1 MVSES
6 SKKMLKTGVRLAAA
20 LFLFM
25 GLMAAP
31 VTAAD
36 NAAAAPVVAP
46 ATAPAEPAAPAEPVE
61 PGNAAIGEQIFKG
74 ETRLTNGGPPCI
86 SCHSASVGQLGGG
99 QLGPNLTKVYADP
112 TKNGFVS
119 DAWINGG
126 GSPVMGPI
134 FSNRN
139 VTEDEVNHLRAFFQ
153 RQSKGDVAAAPTGGF
168 VIIGLAGFIGIL
180 IIFSIIWAGRYS
192 KRAGNTAH
200 DALWRNYGGKGGR

>member
-1 MVSES
+1 MGLES
-6 SKKMLKTGVRLAAA
+6 SKKMLKSGVRLAAA

-25 GLMAAP
+25 GLMSAPAMAAEKAAAATV
-31 VTAAD
+31 VTP
-36 NAAAAPVVAP
+36 AAAPVA
-46 ATAPAEPAAPAEPVE
+46 AEPVE
-61 PGNAAIGEQIFKG
+61 PGDASIGEQLFKG
-74 ETRLTNGGPPCI
+74 EVRLVNGGPPCI
-86 SCHSASVGQLGGG
+86 SCHSVSVGALNGGR
-99 QLGPNLTKVYADP
+99 LGPNLTKVYADP

-134 FSNRN
+134 FGEKNI
-139 VTEDEVNHLRAFFQ
+139 TEAEVNNIRAFFKK
-153 RQSKGDVAAAPTGGF
+153 QSKGEVADSATGSF

>member
-1 MVSES
+1 MVLES
-6 SKKMLKTGVRLAAA
+6 SKKMLKGGVRLAAA

-25 GLMAAP
+25 GLMSAPAMAAE
-31 VTAAD
+31 
-36 NAAAAPVVAP
+36 NAAAAAVV
-46 ATAPAEPAAPAEPVE
+46 TPAAAPVAAEPVE
-61 PGNAAIGEQIFKG
+61 HGDASIGEQLFKG
-74 ETRLTNGGPPCI
+74 EVRLVNGGPPCI
-86 SCHSASVGQLGGG
+86 SCHSISVGALNGGV
-99 QLGPNLTKVYADP
+99 LGPNLTKIYADP

-134 FSNRN
+134 FAEKNI
-139 VTEDEVNHLRAFFQ
+139 TEGEVNNLRAFFQ
-153 RQSKGDVAAAPTGGF
+153 KQSKGEVAGSATGGF